1 MTRDCPTPA
10 SRSRR
15 RVAHPDDRCSA
26 GPKRESVSSGTAWRR
41 EPQAWVD
48 PLTVADKN
56 VFLCTCNGTMPLD
69 AAAIA
74 RATGSQALPLHTAM
88 CQRELG
94 RFKDRAGGD
103 MIVACTQEQRLLGEV
118 ADESA
123 GVRSIRF
130 VNIRETA
137 GWSAEAAHATP
148 KMAALLAMAALP
160 DPEPVASVAYQSE
173 GQVLIVGPLDA
184 ALRWADALRPALSVT
199 VLATGAA
206 HGAELAGAREVPVF
220 SGRLTGLSG
229 WLGAFDAQWS
239 QENPIDLDLCTRC
252 NACVVACPEHA
263 IGWSF
268 QVDLD
273 RCKDHRACVDACG
286 VVGAID
292 FDRKD
297 TTRSGHF
304 DAVLDLSPVRWFKQH
319 QPPQG
324 YFAPGADPL
333 EQAKAAAELALIV
346 GEFEKPKFFAYKPAI
361 CAHSR
366 AEKTG
371 CTQCIDVCSTLA
383 IRADGDHIAVE
394 PHLCMGCGA
403 CTTVCPS
410 GALTYAYPAATDLGA
425 RMRTLLGAYERA
437 GGRDGGLLLH
447 AADAQ
452 PVIESLARR
461 GRGLPA
467 RIMPLELEHIASVG
481 IDLWMAALAWG
492 ASSVAVLATG
502 REAPQYLDALRF
514 QMSIGQTI
522 ANAQGY
528 QGEHFRLIDAS
539 ACDVDRLLWEW
550 PAALP
555 PRIAATFAAT
565 NDKRRTLAHAF
576 EHLALHAPVPQ
587 ASIALPAGAPFGT
600 LAVDRDA
607 CTMCLACVGAC
618 PESALL
624 DHAESP
630 QLRFIESNCVQCG
643 LCAQTC
649 PERAITLVPR
659 LNLTPEGRAPRVLN
673 EAAIFACT
681 RCGKPMGTEKLV
693 MAMVER
699 LRGHSMFAGADS
711 LARLTM
717 CADCRVVD
725 LMTNEHPADIRNL

>member
-1 MTRDCPTPA
+1 MT
-10 SRSRR
+10 
-15 RVAHPDDRCSA
+15 
-26 GPKRESVSSGTAWRR
+26 
-41 EPQAWVD
+41 
-48 PLTVADKN
+48 LADKN

-74 RATGSQALPLHTAM
+74 RASGSGALPPVHTAM
-88 CQRELG
+88 CQRELA
-94 RFKDRAGGD
+94 RFKDKAGGD
-103 MIVACTQEQRLLGEV
+103 MIVACTQERRLLGEV
-118 ADESA
+118 AEEAA

-130 VNIRETA
+130 VNIREAA
-137 GWSAEAAHATP
+137 GWSAEAPQATP
-148 KMAALLAMAALP
+148 KIAALLAMAALP
-160 DPEPVASVAYQSE
+160 DPEPVPSVAYKAE
-173 GQVLIVGPLDA
+173 GQVLIIGPLDE
-184 ALRWADALRPALSVT
+184 ALRWANLLRPALSIT
-199 VLATGAA
+199 VLATGASNN
-206 HGAELAGAREVPVF
+206 AELPGPREVPVF
-220 SGRLTGLSG
+220 SGRLTRLAG
-229 WLGAFDAQWS
+229 WLGAFDAEWS
-239 QENPIDLDLCTRC
+239 QDNPIDLDLCTRC

-263 IGWSF
+263 IGWNF

-273 RCKDHRACVDACG
+273 RCKDHRACVAACG
-286 VVGAID
+286 AVGAID
-292 FDRKD
+292 FERRD
-297 TTRSGHF
+297 TTRTGRF
-304 DAVLDLSPVRWFKQH
+304 DAVLDLSPARWFAQH

-324 YFAPGADPL
+324 YFAPGTDAI

-346 GEFEKPKFFAYKPAI
+346 GEFEKPKFFAYKPSI

-366 AEKTG
+366 SEKIG

-383 IRADGDHIAVE
+383 IRADGNHIAVE

-410 GALTYAYPAATDLGA
+410 GALTYAYPTATDLGT
-425 RMRTLLGAYERA
+425 RIRTLLGTFDRA
-437 GGRDGGLLLH
+437 GGRDAGVLLH
-447 AADAQ
+447 AADSQ
-452 PVIESLARR
+452 PVLESLARR

-467 RIMPLELEHIASVG
+467 RIMPLEVEHIASVG

-492 ASSVAVLATG
+492 ASSIAVLATG

-539 ACDVDRLLWEW
+539 VDDVDRALWDW
-550 PAALP
+550 PVALP

-565 NDKRRTLAHAF
+565 NDKRRTLVHAF

-587 ASIALPAGAPFGT
+587 ATVSLPAGAPFGT

-624 DHAESP
+624 DHAETP

-643 LCAQTC
+643 LCAKTC
-649 PERAITLVPR
+649 PEQAITLVPR
-659 LNLTPEGRAPRVLN
+659 LDLTPAARAPRVLN

-693 MAMVER
+693 LAMVDR
-699 LRGHSMFAGADS
+699 LRTHSMFAGADG
-711 LARLTM
+711 LARLKM

-725 LMTNEHPADIRNL
+725 LMTNEHPADIRNF